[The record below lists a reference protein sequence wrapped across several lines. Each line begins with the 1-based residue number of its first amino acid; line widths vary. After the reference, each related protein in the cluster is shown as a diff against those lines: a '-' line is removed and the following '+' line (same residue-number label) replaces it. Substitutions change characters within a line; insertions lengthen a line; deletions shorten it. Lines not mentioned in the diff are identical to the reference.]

1 MKAKETPPANQAAI
15 PAAGTPVPA
24 TTLADYRAMT
34 IDQLRP
40 HYKRACAMF
49 RDISNQVDA
58 IRSVL
63 HAKQE
68 IATEEARLAE
78 VKGKH
83 ASNAG
88 TGGGL

>member
-1 MKAKETPPANQAAI
+1 MSTENTENTEKKPLTTADFKA
-15 PAAGTPVPA
+15 
-24 TTLADYRAMT
+24 MS
-34 IDQLRP
+34 IDELRP
-40 HYKRACAMF
+40 HYKRACAAF
-49 RDISNQVDA
+49 RHISNVVDD
-58 IRSVL
+58 IRNVL

-88 TGGGL
+88 TGGGI

>member
-1 MKAKETPPANQAAI
+1 MSTDDKPLS
-15 PAAGTPVPA
+15 V
-24 TTLADYRAMT
+24 ADYKAMS
-34 IDQLRP
+34 IEELRP
-40 HYKRACAMF
+40 LYKQACADF
-49 RDISNQVDA
+49 RDISNEVDE
-58 IRSVL
+58 IRCVL

-83 ASNAG
+83 ATNAG